1 MSFWGFPKYVCK
13 AEKQAKAA
21 KKLEQLR
28 KKREVR
34 PVILQNS
41 TIARTWWGKSWNQNL
56 ERYAD
61 YSNRIGRG
69 RSYVRH
75 GAVLDLQISTGGV
88 TALVQ
93 GSRSK
98 PYEISV
104 KIKKLSK
111 TLWQEIA
118 ASCSGRFNSLPEL
131 IAGKFPKELGDLFLR
146 RDAGLFP
153 SPKEITFTCSC
164 PDWAKMCKHVAAT
177 LYGVSARLDEDATL
191 LFTLRGTNTDDLD
204 SRTVTAGAEKLL
216 EKAAKKSSRVIEDA
230 DLTELFGINVAEGG
244 WSLDTS
250 GSEMRASKSGN
261 TRSRKSRATGSVRD
275 AVIAEGKRDTAKKK
289 VLRKPK
295 TRKKTASLSR
305 KKRG

>member
-75 GAVLDLQISTGGV
+75 GAILDLQISTGGV

-93 GSRSK
+93 GSRSR

-104 KIKKLSK
+104 KIKKLSRMH
-111 TLWQEIA
+111 WQQIA
-118 ASCSGRFNSLPEL
+118 ASCSGMFNSLPEL
-131 IAGKFPKELGDLFLR
+131 MAGKFSKEIGELFLR

-153 SPKEITFTCSC
+153 SPKEITFSCSC
-164 PDWAKMCKHVAAT
+164 PDWAHMCKHVAAT
-177 LYGVSARLDEDATL
+177 LYGVGARLDEDATL
-191 LFTLRGTNTDDLD
+191 FFTLRGTNMDDLV

-216 EKAAKKSSRVIEDA
+216 EKAAKKSSRIIEDA
-230 DLTELFGINVAEGG
+230 DLTELFGIDVSEGG
-244 WSLDTS
+244 GSIAIS
-250 GSEMRASKSGN
+250 GSEKRTAKAN
-261 TRSRKSRATGSVRD
+261 DARSRKSKTEVLGRD
-275 AVIAEGKRDTAKKK
+275 AVIAARKRGVAKKK

-295 TRKKTASLSR
+295 SRKKMASLSR